1 MPRLRFIPLF
11 ALALGV
17 VVAAEARAQYAP
29 VQPAEAEVA
38 AARNCLCLDQA
49 VNERKFELDV
59 RNGIFEK
66 ARADMQSTE
75 AEVER
80 QRPLVNVD
88 DPNQVDA
95 FRSLLA
101 RRDAARQHYE
111 FTAVPDQQRAVGQYN
126 AVVAQLNAACQG
138 RSFSTYAWTAARQN
152 LVCPRN

>member
-1 MPRLRFIPLF
+1 MARLRFLSLCG
-11 ALALGV
+11 LALGV
-17 VVAAEARAQYAP
+17 AFATPGVAQYAP

-66 ARADMQSTE
+66 ALADMQSTE

-80 QRPLVNVD
+80 RRPAVNVD

-101 RRDAARQHYE
+101 RRDAARSHYQL
-111 FTAVPDQQRAVGQYN
+111 TAVPDQQQAVAQYN
-126 AVVAQLNAACQG
+126 AVVQQLNASCQG
-138 RSFSTYAWTAARQN
+138 RSFSTYAWSAARQN
-152 LVCPRN
+152 LSCPKN